1 MALIDT
7 VRNKDRAKKS
17 LPVDARVIRAALR
30 PLHYPIGWRRQRL
43 QVNKPGRCQN
53 LQPLHKLGS
62 QFVGGGIV
70 LEPGRIVRIRS
81 SAVKFGRTVSSISF
95 SRNAASYFPRPSGFT
110 PENVLAR
117 LSAVVLRPAPDLTGT
132 STHREDYRS
141 NAEQE
146 DIQALHMAV
155 ATLEH
160 PRLAARLAEIAGKPI
175 ELFTRAL
182 PDTASKAIALA
193 TTQALNAALRVA
205 LRTMEN
211 EPKTASSYLHKVLA
225 ATSGAVGGS
234 FGLAALPLEL
244 PISTVIMLRSIGD
257 IARAEGEDLH
267 DPETALSCLQVFAL
281 GGSKGELDAANSG
294 YFAVRGLLAKSVA
307 EAARFIVDRG
317 VVAEG
322 GPVLV
327 RLIAQIASRFGVV
340 VTQKLAAQ
348 AVPVIGALGGAA
360 VNYAFIDHFQ
370 EVARAHF
377 TVRRLERRYGKDAV
391 RMAYDKLS
399 APHQRPLEVGP
410 QSGRWQGRDSIIR
423 KN

>member
-1 MALIDT
+1 M
-7 VRNKDRAKKS
+7 RA
-17 LPVDARVIRAALR
+17 
-30 PLHYPIGWRRQRL
+30 
-43 QVNKPGRCQN
+43 
-53 LQPLHKLGS
+53 
-62 QFVGGGIV
+62 
-70 LEPGRIVRIRS
+70 
-81 SAVKFGRTVSSISF
+81 
-95 SRNAASYFPRPSGFT
+95 
-110 PENVLAR
+110 
-117 LSAVVLRPAPDLTGT
+117 
-132 STHREDYRS
+132 
-141 NAEQE
+141 E

-175 ELFTRAL
+175 ELRAL

-193 TTQALNAALRVA
+193 TTQALTAQDCLKLPAQGAGSNIRCGRRQLRA
-205 LRTMEN
+205 
-211 EPKTASSYLHKVLA
+211 
-225 ATSGAVGGS
+225 GS
-234 FGLAALPLEL
+234 PPLEL
-244 PISTVIMLRSIGD
+244 PVSTVIMLRSIGD

-410 QSGRWQGRDSIIR
+410 QSGRWRGRDSIIR

>member
-1 MALIDT
+1 
-7 VRNKDRAKKS
+7 
-17 LPVDARVIRAALR
+17 
-30 PLHYPIGWRRQRL
+30 
-43 QVNKPGRCQN
+43 
-53 LQPLHKLGS
+53 
-62 QFVGGGIV
+62 
-70 LEPGRIVRIRS
+70 
-81 SAVKFGRTVSSISF
+81 
-95 SRNAASYFPRPSGFT
+95 
-110 PENVLAR
+110 
-117 LSAVVLRPAPDLTGT
+117 
-132 STHREDYRS
+132 
-141 NAEQE
+141 
-146 DIQALHMAV
+146 MAV

-211 EPKTASSYLHKVLA
+211 EPKAASSYLHKVLA

-370 EVARAHF
+370 EIARAHF

-399 APHQRPLEVGP
+399 APHQQPPEVGL
-410 QSGRWQGRDSIIR
+410 QSGRWRGRDSIIR